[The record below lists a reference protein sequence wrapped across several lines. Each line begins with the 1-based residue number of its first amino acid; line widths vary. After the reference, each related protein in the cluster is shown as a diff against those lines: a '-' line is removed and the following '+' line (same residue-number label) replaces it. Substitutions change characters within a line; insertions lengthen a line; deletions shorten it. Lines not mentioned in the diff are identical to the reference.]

1 MTIWASLDT
10 HLVAHLWAPLV
21 TALSVTVPLLCFL
34 TAALTLT
41 EFVRESGLI
50 ARAAGV
56 LARAGRGSCGLLL
69 ALVCGVCALLTLTV
83 SLDGAVVLMAPLVA
97 AAGDAA
103 GIRRGPLLAATIVVA
118 NALSPALPQA
128 NPTNL
133 VVIAR
138 LGIGSSTF
146 VASMALPAL
155 VATAICLAAVWLRER
170 RFVSQRYSAPVPEA
184 TRLAGAEWTAIA
196 ALVAAAVLQSA
207 APAAGVAPWWP
218 LCLVALALAAARRL
232 ATGRFPRPAVP
243 WRIGAQ
249 VLTLAFAAGLVVR
262 LAGIAPAGSNAA
274 GPLVLVAV
282 AAGAALMAAVI
293 NNLPASVVLAS
304 VLAPGPAVYAALLG
318 LSVGAL
324 TSRRGSVA
332 TMIAL
337 DLSDRRTARSIAVRY
352 RRVFFPVA
360 LAATAVAAAG
370 VAAGW

>member
-1 MTIWASLDT
+1 MTILSGFETHPIDQSWAAL
-10 HLVAHLWAPLV
+10 A
-21 TALSVTVPLLCFL
+21 TALRVTVPLLCFL

-41 EFVRESGLI
+41 EMVRESRLIVRVAGL
-50 ARAAGV
+50 

-97 AAGDAA
+97 AVGDAA
-103 GIRRGPLLAATIVVA
+103 GVRRGPLLAATIVVA
-118 NALSPALPQA
+118 NALSPAVPQA

-138 LGIGSSTF
+138 LGIGSAAF
-146 VASMALPAL
+146 VSAMVLPAL
-155 VATAICLAAVWLRER
+155 VATAICLSAVWLRER
-170 RFVSQRYSAPVPEA
+170 RFVTERYSAAVAPA
-184 TRLAGAEWTAIA
+184 AGLSSAEWTAIA

-207 APAAGVAPWWP
+207 APVAGVAPWWP
-218 LCLVALALAAARRL
+218 ICLVAVALAASRGVAG
-232 ATGRFPRPAVP
+232 GRFPRPVVP

-249 VLTLAFAAGLVVR
+249 VLALAFAAGLLVR
-262 LAGIAPAGSNAA
+262 VAGIAPAGSQGA
-274 GPLVLVAV
+274 GAGSLVVV
-282 AAGAALMAAVI
+282 AAAAALLAALL

-304 VLAPGPAVYAALLG
+304 LLAPGPAVYAALLG

-324 TSRRGSVA
+324 ASRRGSVA

-337 DLSDRRTARSIAVRY
+337 DLSDRPTARSIAVRY